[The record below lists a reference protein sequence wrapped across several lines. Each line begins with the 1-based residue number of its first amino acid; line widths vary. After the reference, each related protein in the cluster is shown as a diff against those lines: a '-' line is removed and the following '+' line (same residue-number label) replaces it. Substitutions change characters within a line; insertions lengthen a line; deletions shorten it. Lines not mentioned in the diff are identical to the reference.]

1 LKKDKPLILVTND
14 DGVQAKGIETLIE
27 IVKEFGDVIVVA
39 PLEGQSGMSNAIT
52 VKLPLHLKKLSTSN
66 GVTKIGTSGTPV
78 DCVKLALSQ
87 ILDRKPDLVVS
98 GINHGS
104 NSSISVVYSGTMG
117 ATIEGSLNGIPSIG
131 FSLLDFSPEA
141 DFSVAKKYAPKI
153 IENVIKN
160 GLPEYTCLNVN
171 FPAVEINDIKG
182 IKVCR
187 QTMGRWQ
194 EEFDKR
200 TDPHKREY
208 YWLTGYFKNHEPE
221 AEDTDEWALKN
232 NYVSVVPVNID
243 LTNYS
248 TIKLLK
254 DRNYEE

>member
-171 FPAVEINDIKG
+171 FPAVK
-182 IKVCR
+182 
-187 QTMGRWQ
+187 
-194 EEFDKR
+194 
-200 TDPHKREY
+200 
-208 YWLTGYFKNHEPE
+208 
-221 AEDTDEWALKN
+221 
-232 NYVSVVPVNID
+232 
-243 LTNYS
+243 
-248 TIKLLK
+248 
-254 DRNYEE
+254 

>member
-1 LKKDKPLILVTND
+1 MNKKPLILITND
-14 DGVQAKGIETLIE
+14 DGINAKGISALIE
-27 IVKEFGDVIVVA
+27 IAKPFGDVIVVA
-39 PLEGQSGMSNAIT
+39 PMESQSGMSNAIT
-52 VKLPLHLKKLSTSN
+52 VKLPLHLKQLSTSN
-66 GVTKIGTSGTPV
+66 GITRLVTNGTPV

-87 ILDRKPDLVVS
+87 VLDRKPDLLLS

-131 FSLLDFSPEA
+131 FSLTDFSPEA
-141 DFSVAKKYAPKI
+141 DFSIVEKYAPKI
-153 IENVIKN
+153 IENVLNN

-171 FPAVEINDIKG
+171 FPAIEISKIKG

-187 QTMGRWQ
+187 QTKGRWQ

-208 YWLTGYFKNHEPE
+208 YWLTGSFKNYEPE
-221 AEDTDEWALKN
+221 ADDTDEWALKN
-232 NYVSVVPVNID
+232 NYVSIVPVNID
-243 LTNYS
+243 LTSYS
-248 TIKLLK
+248 TIQKLK
-254 DRNYEE
+254 DWKYED